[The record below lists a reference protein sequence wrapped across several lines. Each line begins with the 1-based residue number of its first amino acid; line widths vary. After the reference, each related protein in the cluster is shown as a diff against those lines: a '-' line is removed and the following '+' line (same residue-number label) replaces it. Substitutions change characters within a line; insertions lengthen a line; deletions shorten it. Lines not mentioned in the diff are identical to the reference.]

1 MTKEQKL
8 EYIKSR
14 GYESFSKLS
23 ELSSEDKGKVVREEL
38 VPLNLTDVVVAN
50 ILKEKLSD
58 DEFELVTK
66 WIENETM
73 TANDEGLCGG
83 RYYTTK
89 EIIGKR
95 LDPQNKIVK
104 IED

>member
-8 EYIKSR
+8 DYIKSR
-14 GYESFSKLS
+14 GYKTFNNLS
-23 ELSSEDKGKVVREEL
+23 DLSSEERGKMIRNEL
-38 VPLNLTDVVVAN
+38 VPLELSDVIVAN

-58 DEFELVTK
+58 DEFKLVIK

-83 RYYTTK
+83 RYYTTT
-89 EIIGKR
+89 EIIENR
-95 LDPQNKIVK
+95 LNPQDKIVK